1 MKSRFLANKLIALFI
16 ILFLAY
22 PSTVYSGE
30 QKHQQPHAQQ
40 QFSDIQKWV
49 EIFESPDRAEWQK
62 PDEVVQRMN
71 LKSGDIVADIGAGTG
86 YFTRLFAK
94 AVGQQGKAIG
104 LDIEASMVEY
114 MKEDARKLNLK
125 NYEAR
130 VVKPDDPGLPA
141 KSVDVIFICNTYH
154 HIEDR
159 MNYLKRLAAALKP
172 NGRIVIVDF
181 YKKPLPVG
189 PRSLEHKISEEEVKK
204 EFQKAGY
211 RLIRSLDFL
220 PYQYFLEFAL

>member
-1 MKSRFLANKLIALFI
+1 MNAKFLTNKLRILFI
-16 ILFLAY
+16 IIFL
-22 PSTVYSGE
+22 VYSAVVCAEE

-40 QFSDIQKWV
+40 QFNDIQKWV

-62 PDEVVQRMN
+62 PDEVVQKMN
-71 LKSGDIVADIGAGTG
+71 LKSGDIVADIGAGIG

-94 AVGQQGKAIG
+94 AVGPQGKAIG
-104 LDIEASMVEY
+104 LDIESSMVEY
-114 MKEDARKLNLK
+114 MKEDARKLSLK

-130 VVKPDDPGLPA
+130 VVKPDDPELAA
-141 KSVDVIFICNTYH
+141 KSVDVIFICDTYH

-159 MNYLKRLAAALKP
+159 LNYLKRLTAALKP

-189 PRSLEHKISEEEVKK
+189 PRSSAHKISEEEVKK